1 MFQINHVQKSHSL
14 DTYGFVITQF
24 NSIKSTG
31 SFVNFSQI
39 SGQDLISICNISF
52 DCLDKLS
59 EVSAFIER
67 KQNDPNLNSIT
78 LTQLIKLEKLHEELH
93 NQIYSFNEIVHDIT
107 TQVKE
112 MATNNLNAEIINY
125 INFNLVNKYKQ
136 IIYKIFNVIKKINVY
151 VEILKPK
158 LL

>member
-136 IIYKIFNVIKKINVY
+136 IIYKIFNVIKKINFY